1 MFRLFQSIFE
11 TGAAE
16 QGRYPET
23 LVKAAIERAIDGTDP
38 RLRALP
44 GCARKMRAAV
54 IRAIDHVV
62 NLVEQLPAPIEV
74 SRNCYGDDRR
84 LAVFFPSVER
94 MQQVMSTGGVLG
106 DFVQHGGGI
115 ATDRVIALLLMDKQE
130 RNVLGVE
137 QQGDIVVHEVP
148 QVTVGFANHRLLDPA
163 DAEDET
169 RRLLKRRA
177 YDHLLGIALGR
188 IESAGKQRT
197 GLEQQCKLLGRKLRA
212 LETGGWSFKATGKAS
227 DLPALEAQLEEI
239 QQQLRDLGSD
249 TGTLRFHLDTLN
261 DVLGRAEEQLW
272 ATRTTLIVDRK
283 GIKREQPSDTAA
295 EVALDELHSATGQT
309 AIMVLVSVPRGEIGT
324 RGDLLKEAQRYLG

>member
-1 MFRLFQSIFE
+1 
-11 TGAAE
+11 
-16 QGRYPET
+16 
-23 LVKAAIERAIDGTDP
+23 
-38 RLRALP
+38 
-44 GCARKMRAAV
+44 
-54 IRAIDHVV
+54 
-62 NLVEQLPAPIEV
+62 
-74 SRNCYGDDRR
+74 
-84 LAVFFPSVER
+84 
-94 MQQVMSTGGVLG
+94 
-106 DFVQHGGGI
+106 
-115 ATDRVIALLLMDKQE
+115 
-130 RNVLGVE
+130 
-137 QQGDIVVHEVP
+137 
-148 QVTVGFANHRLLDPA
+148 
-163 DAEDET
+163 
-169 RRLLKRRA
+169 LLKRRA

-188 IESAGKQRT
+188 IESAGKERT